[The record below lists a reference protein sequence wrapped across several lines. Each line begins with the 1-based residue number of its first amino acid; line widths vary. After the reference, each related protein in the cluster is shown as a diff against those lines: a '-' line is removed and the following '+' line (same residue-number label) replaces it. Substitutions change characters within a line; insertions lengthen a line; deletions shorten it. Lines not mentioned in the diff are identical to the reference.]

1 MKPITLILAVT
12 VGVLMT
18 SDIFHA
24 AALRQWDRGNAAEGM
39 RLIRTASRVNP
50 LAFNVRLDQIESL
63 YSGWRSTRNPD
74 FLREIVL
81 LARGLT
87 RDYPGNVQAQ
97 GVYASALIYLSTH
110 GGAANLFPLPE
121 SLRAIES
128 DPLSVTAIERA
139 MFLLAVKRVY
149 YDTFKDL
156 GVKRSRLTT
165 DRLTM
170 KCELCGRPW
179 LDHKEKSK

>member
-87 RDYPGNVQAQ
+87 LDYPGNIQAQ
-97 GVYASALIYLSTH
+97 GVYASALIYRMTH
-110 GGAANLFPLPE
+110 GDTDLVQFSPMPE
-121 SLRAIES
+121 AMQAIER

-139 MFLLAVKRVY
+139 MFLLAVKRVD

-156 GVKRSRLTT
+156 GIKRSRLTT

-179 LDHKEKSK
+179 LEHRP